1 MTSSAPPSKG
11 LFSDIRQVYRDSRK
25 SHDIAW
31 NVYVARPL
39 AAILVAML
47 RRTPLTPN
55 QVTILGV
62 VVFLGCIATLI
73 SWRDWTGFI
82 VSALILELAYL
93 FDCADGQLARLK
105 KMTSD
110 IGAYFD
116 FLIDEVKA
124 LLLVG
129 ACSIR
134 VWLET
139 GVDAWLIVGI
149 AGCAIVS
156 IATSLTNFVRRP
168 EYSGQEI
175 KPGASARQPQMPDGI
190 IARVLW
196 LVQRTASFLV
206 HYPSW
211 FVFIALADLHPQFD
225 GAKWFLYLFLG
236 VYVVY
241 IGKTGLGVLLKL
253 GRPSFYRK

>member
-1 MTSSAPPSKG
+1 MTSIVAEIG
-11 LFSDIRQVYRDSRK
+11 QVYRDSRK
-25 SHDIAW
+25 ARDIAW

-39 AAILVAML
+39 AAVLVALL

-62 VVFLGCIATLI
+62 VVFLGCIATLVVM
-73 SWRDWTGFI
+73 RDWTGFL
-82 VSALILELAYL
+82 VSAAILELAYL

-105 KMTSD
+105 GMTSD
-110 IGAYFD
+110 VGAYFD

-129 ACSIR
+129 AVSVR

-139 GVDAWLIVGI
+139 GVDWWLVLGI
-149 AGCAIVS
+149 AGCALVS

-168 EYSGQEI
+168 EYAGKEI
-175 KPGASARQPQMPDGI
+175 RPGASAAQPQMPKGLV
-190 IARVLW
+190 AKVLW
-196 LVQRTASFLV
+196 VVQRTASFVV

-211 FVFIALADLHPQFD
+211 FVFIALADGIEGFD

-236 VYVVY
+236 VYTLY

-253 GRPSFYRK
+253 GSPAFYRKDS